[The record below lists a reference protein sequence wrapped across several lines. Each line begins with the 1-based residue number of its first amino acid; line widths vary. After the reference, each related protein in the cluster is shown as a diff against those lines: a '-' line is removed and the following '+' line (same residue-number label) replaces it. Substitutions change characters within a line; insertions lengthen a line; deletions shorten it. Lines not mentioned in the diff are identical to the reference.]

1 MHSGLTIL
9 HMLINNIKKLIFA
22 LIIVALSIFETAQ
35 GQSSYFTFGDAKM
48 DRGKLIYPQTPKSV
62 IIAGETEDSDSPNK
76 LLFLS
81 SVTAEGNVNWY
92 KTYGGN
98 ISYAVNDGAVT
109 SDGGFVFSA
118 EQYYLNDRET
128 LYLMKMDNM
137 GNIQWTNLF
146 DEGGNEVE
154 GLSIAQTRDGGYIV
168 TGLIKIRATV
178 SDIFFTMKQEKQYL
192 YLLKTDKNGKKEWS
206 KKFNYDSGTIATGH
220 KVLET
225 EHGYIIGGV
234 ILVINDGK
242 DEEKTSEMLL
252 LEVDFKGGFLWAKKI
267 GGSKNE
273 FIENMSF
280 IDNDLF
286 IIGATTS
293 FGEGKTD
300 AFLTRLNGKG
310 EMKWFKTYGGL
321 EYESMSSITEV
332 NKNNL
337 LIVGG
342 TRSFG
347 NGSYDALILT
357 VDKKGETITSETF
370 GQEKHDE
377 MGSAVVKDNKVYLT
391 GFSFTST
398 TKKSTQAYLLSYEL
412 GKPNKECFFKP
423 AEIKAID
430 HGSEIKIT
438 ELNKQMLS
446 DIPPVGEKITAPVNK
461 TEIKNKTLTTE
472 VFCK

>member
-252 LEVDFKGGFLWAKKI
+252 LEVDFKGGFLWAKKLVVV
-267 GGSKNE
+267 K
-273 FIENMSF
+273 M
-280 IDNDLF
+280 
-286 IIGATTS
+286 
-293 FGEGKTD
+293 
-300 AFLTRLNGKG
+300 
-310 EMKWFKTYGGL
+310 
-321 EYESMSSITEV
+321 
-332 NKNNL
+332 NL
-337 LIVGG
+337 LK
-342 TRSFG
+342 TCRL
-347 NGSYDALILT
+347 LI
-357 VDKKGETITSETF
+357 TI
-370 GQEKHDE
+370 
-377 MGSAVVKDNKVYLT
+377 
-391 GFSFTST
+391 
-398 TKKSTQAYLLSYEL
+398 YLLL
-412 GKPNKECFFKP
+412 ALLRPLAKVK
-423 AEIKAID
+423 
-430 HGSEIKIT
+430 
-438 ELNKQMLS
+438 
-446 DIPPVGEKITAPVNK
+446 
-461 TEIKNKTLTTE
+461 LTPS
-472 VFCK
+472 